1 MSSRFRFRFCAL
13 ALGLAL
19 SAPLMHAA
27 TVSQA
32 LQLALPDGLKVPYS
46 GVQASAFAAGLPLGV
61 GAGLSFAGVQAD
73 GSWLFYSL
81 TDRGPNAD
89 APDWRQGQDKLS
101 GKIFVAPGFTPQ
113 ILPIRI
119 KDGQV
124 SVGEPILLHD
134 DKGPIH
140 GLPLPVG
147 TVGSTHEMA
156 LTDDLKAIASP
167 DGRGLDSEGLA
178 LAADGS
184 FWLCDEYGPFLI
196 HADAQGKI
204 LQKWG
209 PEPQA
214 GEQAVAGGLPGVI
227 AWRQANRGF
236 EGLALL
242 PSGKVIAAVQSTL
255 DIDGKTAKTA
265 PILRLVELDPATGQT
280 RMLAYP
286 LEEGFYKKAKD
297 AKIGDLV
304 AVDEQT
310 LLIIE
315 QGKDKD
321 KQMHNRIYKLSLQGA
336 TDLTGV
342 QVDGKAPE
350 FASLAAVTAAGV
362 VPVQKE
368 LLLDLRDLGWQPE
381 KAEGL
386 TLIDAQTLAVSND
399 NDFGLDVTIVDP
411 VKDEKDPTE
420 YQTDG
425 TGQLLMDGKPVTS
438 RLLTRPLSAA
448 DAASHLWIIKLDK
461 PLY

>member
-1 MSSRFRFRFCAL
+1 MSCRFPLRAL
-13 ALGLAL
+13 VLGLAL
-19 SAPLMHAA
+19 CVPLSQAA

-32 LQLALPDGLKVPYS
+32 LSLSLPDSLKVPYS

-61 GAGLSFAGVQAD
+61 GSGLTFAGKQAD

-89 APDWRQGQDKLS
+89 APAWRQGKDKLS
-101 GKIFVAPGFTPQ
+101 GKIFVAPDFTPQ
-113 ILPIRI
+113 ILPIRV

-124 SVGEPILLHD
+124 QVGEPILLHD
-134 DKGPIH
+134 EQGPIH

-156 LTDDLKAIASP
+156 LTDDLKAIAAP
-167 DGRGLDSEGLA
+167 DRRGLDTEGLA
-178 LAADGS
+178 LAPDGS
-184 FWLCDEYGPFLI
+184 FWLCDEYGPFII

-214 GEQAVAGGLPGVI
+214 GEQSVAGGLPGVL

-255 DIDGKTAKTA
+255 NIHGKTAKTA
-265 PILRLVELDPATGQT
+265 PIVRLVELDPATGKT

-286 LEEGFYKKAKD
+286 LEAGFYKKAKD

-304 AVDEQT
+304 AVDEHT
-310 LLIIE
+310 LLIVE
-315 QGKDKD
+315 QGKDKA
-321 KQMHNRIYKLSLQGA
+321 KKMHNRIYKLSLQGA

-342 QVDGKAPE
+342 QVDGKEPE
-350 FASLAAVTAAGV
+350 FASLAALKAAGV

-368 LLLDLRDLGWQPE
+368 LLLDLRELGWQPE

-411 VKDEKDPTE
+411 VQDETDPTE

-425 TGQLLMDGKPVTS
+425 SGQLLMEGKPVAS
-438 RLLTRPLSAA
+438 RLQTRPLSADNA
-448 DAASHLWIIKLDK
+448 TSHLWIIKLDK